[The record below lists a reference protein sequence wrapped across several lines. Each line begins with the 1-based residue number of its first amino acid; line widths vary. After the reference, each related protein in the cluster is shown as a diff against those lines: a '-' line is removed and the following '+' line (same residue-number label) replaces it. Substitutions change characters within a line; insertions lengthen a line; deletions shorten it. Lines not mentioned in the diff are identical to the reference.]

1 LLDTKNK
8 NPFGIWMDI
17 HIIKEYLK
25 RVDYLENFI
34 FIMLKV
40 RLFHKF
46 FGEDKL
52 QFESR
57 EKISKE

>member
-1 LLDTKNK
+1 MN
-8 NPFGIWMDI
+8 I

-34 FIMLKV
+34 FLMLKV

-52 QFESR
+52 QFESHSV
-57 EKISKE
+57 KISLLVIFIRSIFF